1 MIKKYMFIFLTIF
14 VLNITADEG
23 MWEPYQMKSLQ
34 KELRASGYKG
44 SVANVSD
51 LFKHPMNAIVSLGGC
66 SAAFVS
72 DQGLIATN
80 YHCIERSYLQFNSN
94 AESDLF
100 ETGFVARTKDD
111 EKRSAPGSRVYV
123 TLESTD
129 ITNKVLDGLSDD
141 TAALERAEIIE
152 DNKKVIIRECET
164 SDEFECRVRSF
175 FSGETYKLEKVLKIK
190 DVRLVYAPPSYI
202 GEYGG
207 EIDNWMYPRHTGDFA
222 LLRAYTAKDGSSK
235 EFNKDNVPYK
245 SDSFLKVSAKGV
257 KDGDFVMV
265 VGYPGRTNRTIT
277 FNEIKWDLETGFHET
292 VKFLKRGIEL
302 MEQNTNSSDGSM
314 LKYRGLKSGYENY
327 YKKISGQIDGANNFK
342 LIESEKIK
350 WRNFLDFVE
359 KDASETDKNYLS
371 ELLNLIDEDQQKS
384 LARSYYGNS
393 ALISQAKRIYRNAV
407 EREKIDAERKP
418 GYQDRDQERII
429 NRIKSLD
436 YSFDP
441 RVDRAIF
448 EDRLIVYSG
457 FDSSL
462 RRATYSKLLRLDES
476 KEIILSKVDEIYST
490 DYQTSENFL
499 QMFKMSLDELNNSQ
513 DPLIVFAKDT
523 FDESLSYEKE
533 SEEIGAKRQLLKSK
547 FIGLLKKYYESSG
560 KQMYADANGT
570 LRVTYGNVAGVS
582 LKDGLIYEPF
592 TRLEGIAQKHTGIK
606 PFNASEKLLNLI
618 EAKDYGK
625 YFYKPINSV
634 PVNFLSTLDI
644 TNGNSG
650 SATINSKFE
659 LVGLAFD
666 GMLETIIAD
675 YKYIPDA
682 RTISVDSRYLLW
694 TLEKFDEAENI
705 LEELTITNS
714 IY

>member
-152 DNKKVIIRECET
+152 DNKKAIIRECET

-499 QMFKMSLDELNNSQ
+499 QMFEMSLDELNNSQ

-523 FDESLSYEKE
+523 FDESLAYEKE

-694 TLEKFDEAENI
+694 TLEKLDEAENI
-705 LEELTITNS
+705 LEELTISNS

>member
-1 MIKKYMFIFLTIF
+1 MIKKYMFIFLAMF

-499 QMFKMSLDELNNSQ
+499 QMFEMSLDELNNSQ

-523 FDESLSYEKE
+523 FDESLAYEKE
-533 SEEIGAKRQLLKSK
+533 SEETGAKRQLLKSK

-592 TRLEGIAQKHTGIK
+592 TRLEGIAQKHSGIK

-694 TLEKFDEAENI
+694 TLEKLDEAENI
-705 LEELTITNS
+705 LEELTISNS

>member
-1 MIKKYMFIFLTIF
+1 MIKKYLFVFFTIF
-14 VLNITADEG
+14 SFNILADEG

-72 DQGLIATN
+72 DLGLIATN

-123 TLESTD
+123 TLKSTD

-235 EFNKDNVPYK
+235 EFSKDNVPYK

-350 WRNFLDFVE
+350 WSNFLDFVE

-499 QMFKMSLDELNNSQ
+499 QMFEKSLDELNDSQ
-513 DPLIVFAKDT
+513 DPLIIFAKDT
-523 FDESLSYEKE
+523 FGESLAYEKE
-533 SEEIGAKRQLLKSK
+533 SEETGAKRQLLKSK

-592 TRLEGIAQKHTGIK
+592 TRLEGIAQKHSGIK

-694 TLEKFDEAENI
+694 TLEKLDEAENI
-705 LEELTITNS
+705 LEELTISNS

>member
-1 MIKKYMFIFLTIF
+1 MFIFLTMF

-80 YHCIERSYLQFNSN
+80 YHCIERSFLQFNSN
-94 AESDLF
+94 EESDLF

-129 ITNKVLDGLSDD
+129 ITNKVLDGLTDD

-302 MEQNTNSSDGSM
+302 MEQNTNSSDGSI

-371 ELLNLIDEDQQKS
+371 ELLNLIDEDQEKS

-476 KEIILSKVDEIYST
+476 KEIILGKVDEIYST
-490 DYQTSENFL
+490 NYITSENFL
-499 QMFKMSLDELNNSQ
+499 QMLEMSLDELNNSQ

-523 FDESLSYEKE
+523 FDESLAYEKE

-592 TRLEGIAQKHTGIK
+592 TRLEGIAQKHSGIK

-694 TLEKFDEAENI
+694 TLEKLDEAENI